1 MTGNSDRFFVVTG
14 GPGAGKTTLI
24 DALARAG
31 YARTVEAARAI
42 IQDQLAIGGRAL
54 PWRDPAMF
62 TEMMLSW
69 EMRSYRLACA
79 EAGPV
84 FFDRGIPELAGYLR
98 LVGLPVPAH
107 VEKAVETFRYN
118 RCVFL
123 APLWPEIYTQD
134 SERKQTLEDAERSY
148 DAIVKTYTEYGYELV
163 PIPRAPVEERVRFVL
178 RDSGLCV
185 DAGEFAW

>member
-1 MTGNSDRFFVVTG
+1 MTENSDRFFVVTG

-24 DALARAG
+24 DALARLG
-31 YARTVEAARAI
+31 YARSVEAGRAI
-42 IQDQLAIGGRAL
+42 IQDQLAIRGRAL
-54 PWRDPAMF
+54 PWCDPAMF

-69 EMRSYRLACA
+69 EMRSYRLACE

-84 FFDRGIPELAGYLR
+84 FFDRGIPDLAGYLR

-118 RCVFL
+118 RRVFL

-134 SERKQTLEDAERSY
+134 SERKQTLEEAGRTQDALARKY
-148 DAIVKTYTEYGYELV
+148 NEYGYELV
-163 PIPRAPVEERVRFVL
+163 TIPRAPVAERVRFVL
-178 RDSGLCV
+178 TQAGLSV
-185 DAGEFAW
+185 DA

>member
-1 MTGNSDRFFVVTG
+1 MTKNSDRFFVVAG

-24 DALARAG
+24 EALVRIG
-31 YARTVEAARAI
+31 YARSIEAARAI
-42 IQDQLAIGGRAL
+42 IQDQLAVGGRAL

-69 EMRSYRLACA
+69 EMRSYRLACE

-84 FFDRGIPELAGYLR
+84 FFDRGMPELAGYLR
-98 LVGLPVPAH
+98 LEGLPVPPHIERAI
-107 VEKAVETFRYN
+107 KTFRYN
-118 RCVFL
+118 HRVFL

-148 DAIVKTYTEYGYELV
+148 EAVVKAYTEYGYELV

-178 RDSGLCV
+178 RECGLCV
-185 DAGEFAW
+185 DA